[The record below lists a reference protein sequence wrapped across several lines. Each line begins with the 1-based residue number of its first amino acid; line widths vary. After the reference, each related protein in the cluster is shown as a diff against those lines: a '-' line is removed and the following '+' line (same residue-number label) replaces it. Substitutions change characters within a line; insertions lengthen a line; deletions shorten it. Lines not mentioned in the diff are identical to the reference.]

1 MEGVK
6 NVFIFIGTLA
16 LLVGIFVISYFIGNN
31 NKTSTNNSSSK
42 TVEKVTEYKAE
53 YKPVYSKKG
62 DFLESTIYCFSSDER
77 PYYYEKVIY
86 DDYRYTPSKRYELS
100 EVQLKYDKKNK
111 TISLKSSPKNFTE
124 KIIKSDFVKLEP
136 HDGRYEL
143 CARLETKNY
152 VVIIGEEY
160 TYRDSWFIE
169 RYECKIRPKSY
180 KWSISKGS
188 PGPYWFEYE
197 ENLNKTITVR

>member
-16 LLVGIFVISYFIGNN
+16 LLVGLFVMFYFTNN
-31 NKTSTNNSSSK
+31 KKTSTTHSSSK
-42 TVEKVTEYKAE
+42 TVEKVTE

-77 PYYYEKVIY
+77 PYHYEKVTY
-86 DDYRYTPSKRYELS
+86 NDYRYTPSKSYELS

-136 HDGRYEL
+136 HNGRYKL

-152 VVIIGEEY
+152 VVFIGQEY
-160 TYRDSWFIE
+160 TIFRDSWVIE
-169 RYECKIRPKSY
+169 GYECQIYPKSESER
-180 KWSISKGS
+180 WEISKGS
-188 PGPYWFEYE
+188 PLMLWCNYE
-197 ENLNKTITVR
+197 DSLNKTKE